1 MTSFFNFHF
10 SCTPNWSNIFEMN
23 TSGQQNF
30 SERLSLE
37 VIFTNGTSALAGK
50 GLKEEWSVVRGSL
63 AGNHEVQDLNSV
75 VIKERWSLMTGS
87 FALILLLTTPI
98 SSIIFSVF
106 PAHSKYG

>member
-1 MTSFFNFHF
+1 
-10 SCTPNWSNIFEMN
+10 MN

-63 AGNHEVQDLNSV
+63 AWNHEVQDLNCGHQREMVFNDRFICFDLAPNHPYFFDYLLSV
-75 VIKERWSLMTGS
+75 SCAFQVWMK
-87 FALILLLTTPI
+87 TT
-98 SSIIFSVF
+98 
-106 PAHSKYG
+106 